1 MEEEIDIIELLKR
14 VKEGK
19 EPKVIAINGDKYN
32 YFKDWITLDEI
43 YYTRA
48 HGEEE
53 NLCYWEIDFMT
64 KIKILDKPIINTVDE
79 LKKIIKDKDSIF
91 WIGER
96 GLMAIE
102 EAINIIQSKEGK

>member
-64 KIKILDKPIINTVDE
+64 KIKILDKPIIEELDDTNNVDIFD
-79 LKKIIKDKDSIF
+79 LAIKVNQIIRYLNK
-91 WIGER
+91 
-96 GLMAIE
+96 E
-102 EAINIIQSKEGK
+102 EK